1 MEKTKLNSNSQKVE
15 SVNNVIRHALP
26 KNVTFARN
34 FSGRAHCAVFK
45 CNNGPGEAIL
55 KLCEAIGCSIP
66 SNSKV
71 SAGLLAEQ
79 KCFENNQVRC
89 GSAKKKS
96 SVNLGEIIFTS
107 YMKSTKRKI
116 SYRKAQLLLKKA
128 KTRQLRAK
136 VSKDHCYT
144 LKSCTLR
151 QTTKKT
157 TKQDHTY
164 SITTKSYHPIPKCK
178 MENAPSCSFPSLKQA
193 SHDIF
198 SE

>member
-1 MEKTKLNSNSQKVE
+1 MQM
-15 SVNNVIRHALP
+15 P

-89 GSAKKKS
+89 GSAKRKS

-107 YMKSTKRKI
+107 YMKSTKRNYLI
-116 SYRKAQLLLKKA
+116 EKANCFLK
-128 KTRQLRAK
+128 RP
-136 VSKDHCYT
+136 
-144 LKSCTLR
+144 
-151 QTTKKT
+151 
-157 TKQDHTY
+157 KQG
-164 SITTKSYHPIPKCK
+164 
-178 MENAPSCSFPSLKQA
+178 N
-193 SHDIF
+193 
-198 SE
+198 